1 MKRVYCLLLQLS
13 LSEQLDL
20 STTEAALNEL
30 NHEFSQSGFKETY
43 RDIWGLADSLFK
55 ELDRRFKGVFHDL
68 RSISFSPSPEL
79 ARKDDDLWDTIKEFM
94 LLLRSCLVIM
104 TLVDFEQNALLEKGG
119 VVLSV
124 LRKLLYLITSGKEE
138 QESISLE
145 KSFLHECRITESDC
159 TTLVSEDYFASLCI
173 LEPSDPCHPFI
184 CAVLEVFVDELLMHR
199 SLREYFML
207 IDSATSTNKMV
218 FLHNLDHGGIGT
230 VLEVISAH
238 FILSASD
245 DQAFH
250 NFLNRLHWAH
260 YEDLKVPELSLTSAL
275 SLLLNPVMLS
285 APKLFQAHFISLV
298 SEVIGIGVF
307 LKSPNPDHRLMDWYL
322 IAFEKAIMLYNR
334 HMSNSCL
341 KDTPLNSNGCFS
353 SSSVPWN
360 GGQQPFESYIHQVRR
375 EKIENLISKYENTC
389 FFFREKSELL
399 ALSISFVEENQHILD
414 ESLKDDPLSILHC
427 IILGASQDDVSDT
440 EIYKTGYTSHYEIFL
455 LASILKLMS
464 SSFLPAIWCLRHHG
478 NSGGLKTLRDIS
490 SSTEYGFILS
500 IISCFEE
507 FDTFLP
513 NQNLISKVMKS
524 HPNRHK
530 SSKWMFL
537 HFTGLLALSFSR
549 GSDILVKD
557 CVLAIMT
564 TLNLFVFEEGDL
576 DALSSL
582 IGSEK
587 AEEGFLHLK
596 SSETVAMEFQKT
608 QTVHIRNSLES
619 CHGRI
624 QDESG
629 QWLETAAIHNSEKGS
644 SVEIEEAEETC
655 SGEIF
660 LKCLGSSSYDDDI
673 ADFVECKRGKDYLQ
687 WMKNRQKYRKWKSH
701 KLAVLR
707 WKKKKKIWKCIKT
720 TKR

>member
-1 MKRVYCLLLQLS
+1 
-13 LSEQLDL
+13 
-20 STTEAALNEL
+20 
-30 NHEFSQSGFKETY
+30 
-43 RDIWGLADSLFK
+43 
-55 ELDRRFKGVFHDL
+55 
-68 RSISFSPSPEL
+68 
-79 ARKDDDLWDTIKEFM
+79 
-94 LLLRSCLVIM
+94 
-104 TLVDFEQNALLEKGG
+104 
-119 VVLSV
+119 
-124 LRKLLYLITSGKEE
+124 
-138 QESISLE
+138 
-145 KSFLHECRITESDC
+145 
-159 TTLVSEDYFASLCI
+159 
-173 LEPSDPCHPFI
+173 
-184 CAVLEVFVDELLMHR
+184 MHR

-587 AEEGFLHLK
+587 AEEVHLFLITSICLALQFFF
-596 SSETVAMEFQKT
+596 SFT
-608 QTVHIRNSLES
+608 ISLNY
-619 CHGRI
+619 C
-624 QDESG
+624 
-629 QWLETAAIHNSEKGS
+629 
-644 SVEIEEAEETC
+644 
-655 SGEIF
+655 F
-660 LKCLGSSSYDDDI
+660 
-673 ADFVECKRGKDYLQ
+673 
-687 WMKNRQKYRKWKSH
+687 
-701 KLAVLR
+701 
-707 WKKKKKIWKCIKT
+707 
-720 TKR
+720 